1 MRKDILQIQVKM
13 ILQEIVRK
21 CMPLCS
27 AQLFAFPLS
36 LVPKWVDGY
45 LLAKN
50 LVISTA
56 FW

>member
-21 CMPLCS
+21 YMPLCS